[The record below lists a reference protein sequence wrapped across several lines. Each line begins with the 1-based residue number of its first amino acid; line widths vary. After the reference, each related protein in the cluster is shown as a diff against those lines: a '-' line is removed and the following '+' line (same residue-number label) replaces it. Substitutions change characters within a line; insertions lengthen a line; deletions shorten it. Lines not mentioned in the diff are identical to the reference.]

1 MKAFL
6 INLFPFFSKNERYC
20 LGMEKHWRVNS
31 DRMDLFRVIFMIF
44 DDGLRKKV
52 KYFSFLNWE
61 G

>member
-1 MKAFL
+1 M
-6 INLFPFFSKNERYC
+6 
-20 LGMEKHWRVNS
+20 GRVNS

-52 KYFSFLNWE
+52 KYFLFLNWE